1 MTTYLRRSYPAKKL
15 AILGKR
21 ENELSHAVH
30 AGLSQEKL
38 IKAAEKVRAAQL
50 SVLKGK
56 RHYIV
61 DDGHPHFDGFKE
73 IDAKAA
79 EWTSIKV
86 EKIIEQYRNMP
97 RISHLPPPPFAS
109 T

>member
-21 ENELSHAVH
+21 ENELMHAIH
-30 AGLSQEKL
+30 AGLSARKA
-38 IKAAEKVRAAQL
+38 INAAEKVRAAQL
-50 SVLKGK
+50 AVLKGK

-73 IDAKAA
+73 IDAKTS
-79 EWTSIKV
+79 EWTSIDAEEIV
-86 EKIIEQYRNMP
+86 EQYRNMP
-97 RISHLPPPPFAS
+97 RTSHLPPPPFAS